1 MFGHSVL
8 AASYPKLQ
16 VDLVMSL
23 TVVGQLFSVI
33 FLWKVIQVCAL
44 FCRDW
49 HELDFLG
56 TTWI

>member
-8 AASYPKLQ
+8 AASYPNLQ

-33 FLWKVIQVCAL
+33 SLWKVMQVRAL

-56 TTWI
+56 ITWI